1 MLLLKT
7 QTLKCWK
14 KPQTNLH
21 SHSETNTHSH
31 IHQCTVVPS
40 HFQQGVWNI
49 KRQFLYAFRAEDR
62 KQHPP
67 WAPGETQQP
76 PTDPAAPTYTLHTH
90 TSAHICAQCY
100 TTSMHTH
107 MHIQGIAVAE
117 LRHTYRISQNWD
129 KKLQLPFIF
138 CYSVAVIRFHRFQMP
153 HLEPSEINPPNWNH
167 NFLYL
172 VKRVNKTII
181 YKHFLYIFWKQIS
194 ATIQKFEGNNNNNTF
209 I

>member
-7 QTLKCWK
+7 QTLKCWN

-49 KRQFLYAFRAEDR
+49 KRQFLYAVRAEDR
-62 KQHPP
+62 KQHQP

-76 PTDPAAPTYTLHTH
+76 PPTQLSLHIHTYTYIRPHMCT
-90 TSAHICAQCY
+90 ICY

-138 CYSVAVIRFHRFQMP
+138 CYSVAVIRFHRFQMV
-153 HLEPSEINPPNWNH
+153 
-167 NFLYL
+167 FL
-172 VKRVNKTII
+172 I
-181 YKHFLYIFWKQIS
+181 
-194 ATIQKFEGNNNNNTF
+194 
-209 I
+209 